1 VLREGKT
8 CDLLLST
15 FTSAPTNAL
24 ASLNFKKLG
33 ICFTQV
39 IAVGD
44 RVVNRTSVSAVGGLD
59 IVP

>member
-1 VLREGKT
+1 MRKV
-8 CDLLLST
+8 
-15 FTSAPTNAL
+15 
-24 ASLNFKKLG
+24 G